1 MTGKPYLALLCIQLL
16 FPFYHHHV
24 VIWVHVAVCPFLVC
38 SMVAQERLNR
48 ITKFVD
54 EMALANSVPLPSSP
68 KNHLNVKSP
77 RAQSGTDWMASA
89 IPVDHA
95 ITLAAAAAGII
106 SEEEASS
113 RCEYSTR
120 SATVSDPPD
129 QYQTKDMEDDG
140 QNARSCDDSK
150 SENLENKSDGGH
162 TPGVTPRTPR
172 RNKAANCRSLESL
185 FR

>member
-1 MTGKPYLALLCIQLL
+1 
-16 FPFYHHHV
+16 
-24 VIWVHVAVCPFLVC
+24 
-38 SMVAQERLNR
+38 MVAQERLNR

-77 RAQSGTDWMASA
+77 RAKSGTDWMASA

-106 SEEEASS
+106 SEEEAAS

-120 SATVSDPPD
+120 SATVSDPSD
-129 QYQTKDMEDDG
+129 QNQTKDLEDDG
-140 QNARSCDDSK
+140 KNTRSCDDNK
-150 SENLENKSDGGH
+150 PENMENQSDDAH
-162 TPGVTPRTPR
+162 TPGVTPR
-172 RNKAANCRSLESL
+172 RNKAANLRSLESL